1 MVSKKEKVLEVATRL
16 FAVRGFD
23 GTSVRKIADEAGLSV
38 AGMFHYFSSKEE
50 ILFEIM
56 SSFLD
61 EGLKRLKEIC
71 SGSGGTVQ
79 RLEEV
84 CRFFTEYFA
93 GHMDELTILS
103 SEGKSLTREHREVF
117 KQKQRE
123 YLEAVKRLLEELQ
136 AQGLLKDM
144 DITVL
149 SFLFFGMAL
158 WTSRWY
164 NPKGKVSPK
173 ELGDMMSEV
182 FLRGILKEGSR

>member
-1 MVSKKEKVLEVATRL
+1 VSKRERVLEVAVKL
-16 FAVRGFD
+16 FAARGFD

-38 AGMFHYFSSKEE
+38 AGMFHYFPSKED

-71 SGSGGTVQ
+71 SGTKGTVEK
-79 RLEEV
+79 LEEV

-103 SEGKSLTREHREVF
+103 SEGKSLSLEHREVF

-123 YLEAVKRLLEELQ
+123 YLEAIRGLLEELK
-136 AQGLLKDM
+136 AQGMLKEM
-144 DITVL
+144 DTTVL

-164 NPKGKVSPK
+164 NPKGRVNPK
-173 ELGDMMSEV
+173 ELGDIMSEV
-182 FLRGILKEGSR
+182 FLRGILKEGRR

>member
-1 MVSKKEKVLEVATRL
+1 MSKREKVLEVATKL

-61 EGLKRLKEIC
+61 EGLKKLKEIC
-71 SGSGGTVQ
+71 SGPKGTVE

-123 YLEAVKRLLEELQ
+123 YVEAVRGLLEELR
-136 AQGLLKDM
+136 AQGILKDM